1 MFTDKNIVYSNP
13 GKYLKYKN
21 QIGFQFELQDGIEE
35 FDIIYDLDVVGNTV
49 YYNRGTLAQR
59 LNKSWKYGDYK
70 REIIKKRYSNDDQIA
85 IILNKNDSE
94 EDLNRYNYMMQ
105 WREFASELSH
115 KIINYTNEKLL

>member
-1 MFTDKNIVYSNP
+1 MFTDKNIVYSDP

-59 LNKSWKYGDYK
+59 LNKS
-70 REIIKKRYSNDDQIA
+70 
-85 IILNKNDSE
+85 
-94 EDLNRYNYMMQ
+94 
-105 WREFASELSH
+105 
-115 KIINYTNEKLL
+115 

>member
-1 MFTDKNIVYSNP
+1 MFIDKNIVYSDP

-35 FDIIYDLDVVGNTV
+35 FDIVYDFNVVGNTV
-49 YYNRGTLAQR
+49 YYNRGTLAQQ

-85 IILNKNDSE
+85 IILNRDDSE
-94 EDLNRYNYMMQ
+94 EDENRYNHMMK
-105 WREFASELSH
+105 WREFASLLSTE
-115 KIINYTNEKLL
+115 ITKLK